1 VKCLKASSPFAPLNG
16 PSINSLSSMRL
27 SGQRLYLS
35 RHIPPKKKK
44 GRALI
49 IFETEDQ
56 QGRGEKKALH
66 FKIITTREKTQKKER
81 KKAIE
86 LLI

>member
-1 VKCLKASSPFAPLNG
+1 MLESLIALR
-16 PSINSLSSMRL
+16 PSKWTINKLIIIHEAIWTTIISF
-27 SGQRLYLS
+27 QA
-35 RHIPPKKKK
+35 HTTQKKK